1 MLLENQQPHACH
13 ARSLMYENQRSARKQ
28 QQHRNVANRISILPQ
43 FEPPTNIMT
52 IFSSAFPAF
61 KAYAERVA
69 EGFGYAV
76 YFVPKAS
83 PIRTE
88 RTSTQPAVPLSHC
101 NTLQESSPILP
112 CPSFQPAV
120 GDSGYDR
127 ISVEVNAGSTLHQH
141 AQLKLSVHHN
151 ETGRSYLAGGLLVE
165 LEPCDTDME
174 IRGIDV
180 NGSNAYVTV
189 AIDGNGSI
197 KIEPEVELPEDDCL
211 FVGTALTSPVNHRI
225 PYYTIPAEDIP
236 DGGNVAPTTFAGY
249 AP

>member
-1 MLLENQQPHACH
+1 
-13 ARSLMYENQRSARKQ
+13 MYENQRSARKQ

-83 PIRTE
+83 LSSPIRTE
-88 RTSTQPAVPLSHC
+88 GTSTQPAVPLSPAG
-101 NTLQESSPILP
+101 LSS
-112 CPSFQPAV
+112 
-120 GDSGYDR
+120 
-127 ISVEVNAGSTLHQH
+127 SVEVDAGSTLHRN

-189 AIDGNGSI
+189 AIDGNGTI

-211 FVGTALTSPVNHRI
+211 FVGTALTSPVDHRI

-236 DGGNVAPTTFAGY
+236 DGGNVPTTFAGY
-249 AP
+249 DETPT